1 MGIHSNSQLRMN
13 SILISLALAPLVVAD
28 VWEDAGIVPTFL
40 PNSPYRGMGLRWAES
55 GRRVKTNQ
63 TVDTGDILYSPDI
76 RFKTFKNMYTI
87 MIVDFGVDNGGM
99 NYIHWMVTN
108 VPGSRT
114 DEGDERF
121 DYLPPWGFERN
132 ATNTGII
139 DTGDAAVHQ
148 VAVLAFKQPGTI
160 DVTESARGCPESIFN
175 RFISLTDFMAKYG
188 LEGPAAG
195 NMFWTKYGT
204 WADEMNCYATSCSGA
219 PFPFDIPGLT
229 DAPQCQF
236 GATNTISDIIG

>member
-13 SILISLALAPLVVAD
+13 AILISLAFAPLVVAD

-40 PNSPYRGMGLRWAES
+40 PSSPYRGMGLRWAES

-63 TVDTGDILYSPDI
+63 TVDTGDILYSP
-76 RFKTFKNMYTI
+76 
-87 MIVDFGVDNGGM
+87 
-99 NYIHWMVTN
+99 
-108 VPGSRT
+108 GSRP

-148 VAVLAFKQPGTI
+148 VAVLA
-160 DVTESARGCPESIFN
+160 
-175 RFISLTDFMAKYG
+175 
-188 LEGPAAG
+188 
-195 NMFWTKYGT
+195 
-204 WADEMNCYATSCSGA
+204 
-219 PFPFDIPGLT
+219 
-229 DAPQCQF
+229 
-236 GATNTISDIIG
+236 

>member
-1 MGIHSNSQLRMN
+1 MGIHSNPQLRMN

-55 GRRVKTNQ
+55 G
-63 TVDTGDILYSPDI
+63 L

-139 DTGDAAVHQ
+139 DT
-148 VAVLAFKQPGTI
+148 
-160 DVTESARGCPESIFN
+160 
-175 RFISLTDFMAKYG
+175 
-188 LEGPAAG
+188 
-195 NMFWTKYGT
+195 
-204 WADEMNCYATSCSGA
+204 
-219 PFPFDIPGLT
+219 
-229 DAPQCQF
+229 
-236 GATNTISDIIG
+236 

>member
-1 MGIHSNSQLRMN
+1 MNYIHWMVTN
-13 SILISLALAPLVVAD
+13 
-28 VWEDAGIVPTFL
+28 VP
-40 PNSPYRGMGLRWAES
+40 E
-55 GRRVKTNQ
+55 

-139 DTGDAAVHQ
+139 D
-148 VAVLAFKQPGTI
+148 
-160 DVTESARGCPESIFN
+160 VTESARGCPESIFN
-175 RFISLTDFMAKYG
+175 RFISLTDFMAKHG
-188 LEGPAAG
+188 LE
-195 NMFWTKYGT
+195 
-204 WADEMNCYATSCSGA
+204 
-219 PFPFDIPGLT
+219 
-229 DAPQCQF
+229 
-236 GATNTISDIIG
+236 